1 MRNLNEV
8 REALLNSTVRIVA
21 QYGLERTTTKLIAAD
36 AQINEA
42 YIYRC
47 YDSKDS
53 LLQATFHMEDV
64 CLAEHVRKSLPVM
77 RIRGLNWKE
86 RCFLLWKSCWEFILH
101 KPDDCRFYLQYY
113 YSVSCRRHAYD
124 EHLKYF
130 HSLFDEIRPVFRPD
144 TNVDMLLHQIFDTML
159 SFAARVLSGE
169 IKDSEDTT
177 KWTFE
182 QVYSFVRP
190 NAREDWVETADSE
203 NELE

>member
-1 MRNLNEV
+1 MRSLNEV
-8 REALLNSTVRIVA
+8 REALLNSTVRIVS

-86 RCFLLWKSCWEFILH
+86 RCFLCGSLAGNSFSINQTIAGFTCNTTIL
-101 KPDDCRFYLQYY
+101 PVADDMHMM
-113 YSVSCRRHAYD
+113 S
-124 EHLKYF
+124 
-130 HSLFDEIRPVFRPD
+130 I
-144 TNVDMLLHQIFDTML
+144 
-159 SFAARVLSGE
+159 
-169 IKDSEDTT
+169 
-177 KWTFE
+177 
-182 QVYSFVRP
+182 
-190 NAREDWVETADSE
+190 
-203 NELE
+203 

>member
-144 TNVDMLLHQIFDTML
+144 TNVDILLHQIFDTML
-159 SFAARVLSGE
+159 SFAA
-169 IKDSEDTT
+169 
-177 KWTFE
+177 
-182 QVYSFVRP
+182 
-190 NAREDWVETADSE
+190 
-203 NELE
+203 

>member
-64 CLAEHVRKSLPVM
+64 CLAEHVRKSLSVM

-144 TNVDMLLHQIFDTML
+144 TNGTCCCIRFLTRCFLLQPEYCLMRSRTAKIQRNGLL
-159 SFAARVLSGE
+159 SRCTVSSAPMQEKIGWRQL
-169 IKDSEDTT
+169 
-177 KWTFE
+177 
-182 QVYSFVRP
+182 
-190 NAREDWVETADSE
+190 TAKR
-203 NELE
+203 N

>member
-36 AQINEA
+36 TQINEA

-77 RIRGLNWKE
+77 RILAQDADRRAPPALEYLGWRYELCRAE
-86 RCFLLWKSCWEFILH
+86 TRAAVFL
-101 KPDDCRFYLQYY
+101 
-113 YSVSCRRHAYD
+113 
-124 EHLKYF
+124 
-130 HSLFDEIRPVFRPD
+130 
-144 TNVDMLLHQIFDTML
+144 
-159 SFAARVLSGE
+159 
-169 IKDSEDTT
+169 
-177 KWTFE
+177 
-182 QVYSFVRP
+182 
-190 NAREDWVETADSE
+190 
-203 NELE
+203 

>member
-86 RCFLLWKSCWEFILH
+86 RCFLLWKSC
-101 KPDDCRFYLQYY
+101 
-113 YSVSCRRHAYD
+113 
-124 EHLKYF
+124 
-130 HSLFDEIRPVFRPD
+130 
-144 TNVDMLLHQIFDTML
+144 
-159 SFAARVLSGE
+159 
-169 IKDSEDTT
+169 
-177 KWTFE
+177 
-182 QVYSFVRP
+182 
-190 NAREDWVETADSE
+190 
-203 NELE
+203 

>member
-1 MRNLNEV
+1 MRSLNEV
-8 REALLNSTVRIVA
+8 REALLNSTVRIVS

-47 YDSKDS
+47 YDSKDL

-101 KPDDCRFYLQYY
+101 KPDDCRFTCNTTIL
-113 YSVSCRRHAYD
+113 
-124 EHLKYF
+124 
-130 HSLFDEIRPVFRPD
+130 PVAD
-144 TNVDMLLHQIFDTML
+144 DMRMMSI
-159 SFAARVLSGE
+159 
-169 IKDSEDTT
+169 
-177 KWTFE
+177 
-182 QVYSFVRP
+182 
-190 NAREDWVETADSE
+190 
-203 NELE
+203 

>member
-1 MRNLNEV
+1 MRSLNEV
-8 REALLNSTVRIVA
+8 REALLNSTVRIVS

-113 YSVSCRRHAYD
+113 YSASCRRHAYD

-130 HSLFDEIRPVFRPD
+130 HSLFNEIRPVFRPD
-144 TNVDMLLHQIFDTML
+144 TNVECCCIRFLIRCFLLQPEYYLMRSRTAKIQRNGLL
-159 SFAARVLSGE
+159 SRCTVSSVPIQEKIGWRQL
-169 IKDSEDTT
+169 
-177 KWTFE
+177 
-182 QVYSFVRP
+182 
-190 NAREDWVETADSE
+190 TAKM
-203 NELE
+203 N

>member
-64 CLAEHVRKSLPVM
+64 CAWQSMCE
-77 RIRGLNWKE
+77 N
-86 RCFLLWKSCWEFILH
+86 
-101 KPDDCRFYLQYY
+101 RFRLCGY
-113 YSVSCRRHAYD
+113 
-124 EHLKYF
+124 
-130 HSLFDEIRPVFRPD
+130 
-144 TNVDMLLHQIFDTML
+144 
-159 SFAARVLSGE
+159 
-169 IKDSEDTT
+169 
-177 KWTFE
+177 
-182 QVYSFVRP
+182 
-190 NAREDWVETADSE
+190 AD
-203 NELE
+203 

>member
-144 TNVDMLLHQIFDTML
+144 TNVDMLLHQILTRCFLLQPEYCLMRSRTAKIQRNGLL
-159 SFAARVLSGE
+159 SRCTVSSAPMQEKIGWRQLKV
-169 IKDSEDTT
+169 K
-177 KWTFE
+177 
-182 QVYSFVRP
+182 R
-190 NAREDWVETADSE
+190 N
-203 NELE
+203 

>member
-1 MRNLNEV
+1 MRSLNEV
-8 REALLNSTVRIVA
+8 REALLNSTVRIVS

-86 RCFLLWKSCWEFILH
+86 RCFLLWKSCWEFVLH

-113 YSVSCRRHAYD
+113 YSASCRRHAYD

-130 HSLFDEIRPVFRPD
+130 HSLFNEIRPVFRPD
-144 TNVDMLLHQIFDTML
+144 TNVDMLLHQILIRCFLLQPEYCLVRSRTAKIQRNGLL
-159 SFAARVLSGE
+159 SRCTVSSVPIQEKIGWRQL
-169 IKDSEDTT
+169 
-177 KWTFE
+177 
-182 QVYSFVRP
+182 
-190 NAREDWVETADSE
+190 TAKM
-203 NELE
+203 N

>member
-101 KPDDCRFYLQYY
+101 CR
-113 YSVSCRRHAYD
+113 A
-124 EHLKYF
+124 
-130 HSLFDEIRPVFRPD
+130 
-144 TNVDMLLHQIFDTML
+144 
-159 SFAARVLSGE
+159 FAAQNPL
-169 IKDSEDTT
+169 
-177 KWTFE
+177 
-182 QVYSFVRP
+182 
-190 NAREDWVETADSE
+190 ADCCRTGIRYRRIPCTIAPGHTD
-203 NELE
+203 L

>member
-1 MRNLNEV
+1 MRSLNEV
-8 REALLNSTVRIVA
+8 REALLNSTVRIVS
-21 QYGLERTTTKLIAAD
+21 QYGLGRTTTKLIAAD

-113 YSVSCRRHAYD
+113 YSASCRRHAYD

-130 HSLFDEIRPVFRPD
+130 HSLFNEIRPVFRPD
-144 TNVDMLLHQIFDTML
+144 TNV
-159 SFAARVLSGE
+159 V
-169 IKDSEDTT
+169 
-177 KWTFE
+177 
-182 QVYSFVRP
+182 
-190 NAREDWVETADSE
+190 
-203 NELE
+203 

>member
-8 REALLNSTVRIVA
+8 RKALLNSTVRIVA

-86 RCFLLWKSCWEFILH
+86 RCFLCGNLAGNSFSINQMIAGFTCNITIL
-101 KPDDCRFYLQYY
+101 
-113 YSVSCRRHAYD
+113 SV
-124 EHLKYF
+124 
-130 HSLFDEIRPVFRPD
+130 
-144 TNVDMLLHQIFDTML
+144 
-159 SFAARVLSGE
+159 
-169 IKDSEDTT
+169 
-177 KWTFE
+177 
-182 QVYSFVRP
+182 
-190 NAREDWVETADSE
+190 ADVMRMMSI
-203 NELE
+203 

>member
-159 SFAARVLSGE
+159 SFDCLMRSRTAKIQRNGLLSRCTVSSAPMQEKIG
-169 IKDSEDTT
+169 
-177 KWTFE
+177 WR
-182 QVYSFVRP
+182 QL
-190 NAREDWVETADSE
+190 TAKR
-203 NELE
+203 N

>member
-159 SFAARVLSGE
+159 SFAAEYCLMRSRTAKIQRNGLLSRCTVSSAPMQEKIGWRQL
-169 IKDSEDTT
+169 KV
-177 KWTFE
+177 K
-182 QVYSFVRP
+182 R
-190 NAREDWVETADSE
+190 N
-203 NELE
+203 

>member
-86 RCFLLWKSCWEFILH
+86 RCLMKSDRYFVLTQMWTCCCIRFLTRCFLLQPEYCLMRSRTAKIQRNGLLSRCT
-101 KPDDCRFYLQYY
+101 
-113 YSVSCRRHAYD
+113 VSSAPMQEKIGWRQ
-124 EHLKYF
+124 L
-130 HSLFDEIRPVFRPD
+130 
-144 TNVDMLLHQIFDTML
+144 
-159 SFAARVLSGE
+159 
-169 IKDSEDTT
+169 
-177 KWTFE
+177 
-182 QVYSFVRP
+182 
-190 NAREDWVETADSE
+190 TAKR
-203 NELE
+203 N

>member
-1 MRNLNEV
+1 MNCTHGVTYSTKRFEKNKFGLSIHLVVSRFFWNSYSDHLLYERACCMRSLNEV
-8 REALLNSTVRIVA
+8 REALLNRTVRIVS
-21 QYGLERTTTKLIAAD
+21 QYVLERTTTKLIAAD

-113 YSVSCRRHAYD
+113 YSASC
-124 EHLKYF
+124 
-130 HSLFDEIRPVFRPD
+130 
-144 TNVDMLLHQIFDTML
+144 
-159 SFAARVLSGE
+159 
-169 IKDSEDTT
+169 
-177 KWTFE
+177 
-182 QVYSFVRP
+182 
-190 NAREDWVETADSE
+190 
-203 NELE
+203 

>member
-77 RIRGLNWKE
+77 RIRGLNWNSFSINQMIAGFT
-86 RCFLLWKSCWEFILH
+86 CNITILSVA
-101 KPDDCRFYLQYY
+101 DDMRMM
-113 YSVSCRRHAYD
+113 S
-124 EHLKYF
+124 
-130 HSLFDEIRPVFRPD
+130 I
-144 TNVDMLLHQIFDTML
+144 
-159 SFAARVLSGE
+159 
-169 IKDSEDTT
+169 
-177 KWTFE
+177 
-182 QVYSFVRP
+182 
-190 NAREDWVETADSE
+190 
-203 NELE
+203 

>member
-1 MRNLNEV
+1 MRSLNEV
-8 REALLNSTVRIVA
+8 REALLNSTVRIVS

-113 YSVSCRRHAYD
+113 YSASCRRHAYD

-130 HSLFDEIRPVFRPD
+130 HSLLMKSDRYFVLTQMWTCCCIRFLIRCF
-144 TNVDMLLHQIFDTML
+144 LLQPEYCLVRSRTAKIQRNGLL
-159 SFAARVLSGE
+159 SRCTVSSVPIQEKIGWRQL
-169 IKDSEDTT
+169 
-177 KWTFE
+177 
-182 QVYSFVRP
+182 
-190 NAREDWVETADSE
+190 TAKM
-203 NELE
+203 N